1 MFADD
6 TTLSAV
12 VPDVKSREAIAES
25 INTDLREIEA
35 WADKW
40 LAKFNA
46 KKTRYFILVENVPS
60 MLLILAFVLKPSSR
74 LIPSSW
80 LE

>member
-1 MFADD
+1 MIFNMFADD

-25 INTDLREIEA
+25 INTDFKEIEA

-40 LAKFNA
+40 LSEVQ
-46 KKTRYFILVENVPS
+46 Y
-60 MLLILAFVLKPSSR
+60 
-74 LIPSSW
+74 
-80 LE
+80 

>member
-1 MFADD
+1 MAALLLMFDDD

-12 VPDVKSREAIAES
+12 VPDVKSREANAES

-40 LAKFNA
+40 
-46 KKTRYFILVENVPS
+46 
-60 MLLILAFVLKPSSR
+60 
-74 LIPSSW
+74 
-80 LE
+80 